1 MSKMKLPICLI
12 TAFAVLLVLCLCS
25 CRKAVATFTNKAIVP
40 ATDSTAKKVDAA
52 TTFTTYTIRTGGHYC
67 ENNSYPSFTAPA
79 IYFTVVFDSSAIYQ
93 TSNPN
98 NQYDYN
104 KLYGFSDNNSLHQQ
118 FSARFGWRWC
128 NGELELSAYT
138 YNNGVRSDRVL
149 GAVTIGEENK
159 CAIIVSGDHYD
170 FVLNGVTTSVPR
182 ESKTTQAVGYKLL
195 PYFGGDEA
203 APHTV
208 SIKIRED
215 EGL

>member
-1 MSKMKLPICLI
+1 MKASICS
-12 TAFAVLLVLCLCS
+12 TAAFAVLLVLGLWGC
-25 CRKAVATFTNKAIVP
+25 KKEVPAIAGTTKVPVTDNTTNKINTAP
-40 ATDSTAKKVDAA
+40 A
-52 TTFTTYTIRTGGHYC
+52 FTTYTIRAGEHYC
-67 ENNSYPSFTAPA
+67 EDNSYPSFTAPA
-79 IYFTVVFDSSAIYQ
+79 LYFTVVFDSSAIYQ
-93 TSNPN
+93 TSIPN

-138 YNNGVRSDRVL
+138 YNNSVRSDKLL
-149 GAVTIGEENK
+149 GAVAISAENK
-159 CAIIVSGDHYD
+159 CSIIVQGDHYD

-203 APHTV
+203 APHSV